1 MLLKL
6 GTENK
11 SHDFILI
18 ILPGD
23 MFTIDLQ
30 MILMKV
36 SG

>member
-11 SHDFILI
+11 SQDFIFI